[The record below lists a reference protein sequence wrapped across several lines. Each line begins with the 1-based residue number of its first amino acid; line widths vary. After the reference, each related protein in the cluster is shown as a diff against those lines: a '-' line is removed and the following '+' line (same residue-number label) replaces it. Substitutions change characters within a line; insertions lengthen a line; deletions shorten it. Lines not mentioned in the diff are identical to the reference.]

1 MELIYIF
8 IENIWITTNFQR
20 FELYLN
26 LIQIK
31 PGEKRK
37 IPLFTWPVFQPNPSN
52 WAGIPWACSPPVKQ
66 GGAHDG
72 STLAAGRF
80 PGVPVMRWGGAV
92 PRGTTTVRRTD
103 LGGWGKGKLT
113 RGRPSTAVK
122 SGGGESMLAG
132 RSGGQ
137 WRRWSGRRA
146 PGHRVE
152 ARGHVGGTRQW
163 PEQAVRMEDTGGGGI
178 EGNRHQRRYTVAIGV
193 GGWVGVVTGGR
204 ADLRWYRPAGSGSEL
219 AGRRHCT
226 RRTWR
231 WLFLAP
237 LLYKALKPAR
247 MGGGGVHGHGAMQD
261 KNAVCTWS
269 SSWRAIGWQRQRE
282 VVCGDRATTACLCA
296 YMRIGRDMRPW
307 AVVGRWHA
315 GPT

>member
-1 MELIYIF
+1 
-8 IENIWITTNFQR
+8 
-20 FELYLN
+20 
-26 LIQIK
+26 
-31 PGEKRK
+31 
-37 IPLFTWPVFQPNPSN
+37 
-52 WAGIPWACSPPVKQ
+52 VKQ

-137 WRRWSGRRA
+137 WWRWSGRRA

-152 ARGHVGGTRQW
+152 ARGHIGGTRQW
-163 PEQAVRMEDTGGGGI
+163 PEQAVRMEDTGGGSI

-193 GGWVGVVTGGR
+193 GGRVGVVTGGR
-204 ADLRWYRPAGSGSEL
+204 AGPKVVS
-219 AGRRHCT
+219 AGRFRVRVSRSSALHAADMT
-226 RRTWR
+226 MAFLGAAAVQGVEAGPHGRRR
-231 WLFLAP
+231 S
-237 LLYKALKPAR
+237 
-247 MGGGGVHGHGAMQD
+247 
-261 KNAVCTWS
+261 TWS
-269 SSWRAIGWQRQRE
+269 RR
-282 VVCGDRATTACLCA
+282 
-296 YMRIGRDMRPW
+296 Y
-307 AVVGRWHA
+307 A
-315 GPT
+315 G

>member
-1 MELIYIF
+1 
-8 IENIWITTNFQR
+8 
-20 FELYLN
+20 
-26 LIQIK
+26 
-31 PGEKRK
+31 
-37 IPLFTWPVFQPNPSN
+37 
-52 WAGIPWACSPPVKQ
+52 VKQ

-178 EGNRHQRRYTVAIGV
+178 EGIGIS
-193 GGWVGVVTGGR
+193 GTTRWPLASKDGSGWSPVVVR
-204 ADLRWYRPAGSGSEL
+204 DLRWYRPAGSGSEL
-219 AGRRHCT
+219 GGRRHCT
-226 RRTWR
+226 RRT
-231 WLFLAP
+231 
-237 LLYKALKPAR
+237 
-247 MGGGGVHGHGAMQD
+247 
-261 KNAVCTWS
+261 
-269 SSWRAIGWQRQRE
+269 
-282 VVCGDRATTACLCA
+282 
-296 YMRIGRDMRPW
+296 
-307 AVVGRWHA
+307 
-315 GPT
+315 